1 MWRGDPDTGRGVH
14 RLEQIFRQVAQRV
27 VEHRDGL
34 RGERKPRVRITDD
47 RTDGHDLLYR
57 RFGVQSPPKMLGT
70 LGKTV
75 VLLAA
80 CRIAFVKKTLMEMAQ
95 VVRVLCTNL
104 KGFLVRFA

>member
-1 MWRGDPDTGRGVH
+1 MWRGDSDPRRGVH
-14 RLEQIFRQVAQRV
+14 RLEQVYRQVAQRV
-27 VEHRDGL
+27 VKHGDGP
-34 RGERKPRVRITDD
+34 RRERKPRVGVTDD

>member
-1 MWRGDPDTGRGVH
+1 
-14 RLEQIFRQVAQRV
+14 
-27 VEHRDGL
+27 
-34 RGERKPRVRITDD
+34 
-47 RTDGHDLLYR
+47 
-57 RFGVQSPPKMLGT
+57 MLGT